1 MSFSFQHF
9 RRFLLTIPYIVA
21 HWLRDHLPFVWKV
34 AEFANATLFR
44 LCYAHRLRQIEP
56 TAMQMATPFEMVP
69 IADVPTDQLVAFFQK
84 QPKELYRWF
93 TPHGFETD
101 DIKALQKNP
110 SFLGYVFKQDGKI
123 VSYFFLRCY
132 CNGECYFGRL
142 VDSPYMRQ
150 GIGTLM
156 NQISFYI
163 SESLQLDSYQTIAN
177 GNIASIRSCAKAYR
191 LKPVRSI
198 ANGDILYKN
207 CKL

>member
-1 MSFSFQHF
+1 MPFSFRRL
-9 RRFLLTIPYIVA
+9 RRFLLTIPYTVA
-21 HWLRDHLPFVWKV
+21 HWLRDHLPFVWEM
-34 AEFANATLFR
+34 AESANAKLFR
-44 LCYAHRLRQIEP
+44 LCYTHRLREIEP
-56 TAMQMATPFEMVP
+56 MAMQMAEPYEMIP
-69 IADVPTDQLVAFFQK
+69 IANVPTEQLVAFFHR

-93 TPHGFETD
+93 TPHGFDTD
-101 DIKALQKNP
+101 DVKSLQQNS
-110 SFLGYVFKQDGKI
+110 SFLGYVFRKNGQI

-142 VDSPYMRQ
+142 VDRPYMRR

-156 NQISFYI
+156 NKVSFYI
-163 SESLQLDSYQTIAN
+163 SESLGLESYQTIAN

-191 LKPVRSI
+191 LKPVRTI